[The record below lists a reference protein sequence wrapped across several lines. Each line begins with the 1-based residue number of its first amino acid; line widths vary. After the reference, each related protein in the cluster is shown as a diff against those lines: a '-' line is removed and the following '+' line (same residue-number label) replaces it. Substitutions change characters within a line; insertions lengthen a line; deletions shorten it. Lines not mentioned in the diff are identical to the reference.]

1 MNKRIVLHYISRA
14 MLFGAALFLLP
25 ALVSIYYGEKDVILL
40 FVIIALAVAI
50 ISTPLAILKPKNT
63 NMYNREAL
71 VTAAFLWVI
80 FPVIGALPF
89 YFSGAIP
96 SFVDS
101 VFESISG
108 FTTTGASI
116 LSEVESLPRGILF
129 WRSFTHWVGGMGVLV
144 LLIAIL
150 PSSSHAMALMRAE
163 CPGPQVGKIMPKGK
177 NSAAALYIIYAVI
190 TAVVCVLLFAGGM
203 PLFDSVC
210 TAMGT
215 AGTGGF
221 SVRNGGIADY
231 NSAYIEG
238 VLTGGMIAFG
248 VNFSLYYFILIK
260 RFKDVFKNGEMRVY
274 LILIA
279 IATAIVGVN
288 IYPIYGSVGK
298 SFRYSVFQVASIM
311 TSTGFATADYCTWPM
326 LSQVILLIL
335 MFIGACGGSTGGGFK
350 VQRVI
355 ITYKSAMKSLKK
367 IVHPNS
373 VNLVKS
379 DDKAMDNETV
389 HGVLNYLVIYIGIVL
404 FSIILLSVNN
414 ADFTTTVSS
423 VVTCLNNIGPGLG
436 GVGPTQNFGFYSDFS
451 KCVLSVDMLLGRL
464 ECLPLVILI
473 SPSVWRKKF

>member
-1 MNKRIVLHYISRA
+1 
-14 MLFGAALFLLP
+14 
-25 ALVSIYYGEKDVILL
+25 
-40 FVIIALAVAI
+40 
-50 ISTPLAILKPKNT
+50 
-63 NMYNREAL
+63 
-71 VTAAFLWVI
+71 
-80 FPVIGALPF
+80 
-89 YFSGAIP
+89 
-96 SFVDS
+96 
-101 VFESISG
+101 
-108 FTTTGASI
+108 
-116 LSEVESLPRGILF
+116 
-129 WRSFTHWVGGMGVLV
+129 
-144 LLIAIL
+144 
-150 PSSSHAMALMRAE
+150 
-163 CPGPQVGKIMPKGK
+163 
-177 NSAAALYIIYAVI
+177 
-190 TAVVCVLLFAGGM
+190 
-203 PLFDSVC
+203 
-210 TAMGT
+210 
-215 AGTGGF
+215 
-221 SVRNGGIADY
+221 
-231 NSAYIEG
+231 
-238 VLTGGMIAFG
+238 
-248 VNFSLYYFILIK
+248 
-260 RFKDVFKNGEMRVY
+260 
-274 LILIA
+274 
-279 IATAIVGVN
+279 
-288 IYPIYGSVGK
+288 
-298 SFRYSVFQVASIM
+298 
-311 TSTGFATADYCTWPM
+311 M